1 MVGGMLASPD
11 GFWNGVLR
19 TRCWE
24 MKVDRGLGSIRY
36 ISRALVD
43 DEYHEVFERGR
54 RVMKV
59 NADAVVC
66 FGDG

>member
-1 MVGGMLASPD
+1 
-11 GFWNGVLR
+11 
-19 TRCWE
+19 